1 MGLRGL
7 ENKHVRNQYPKFQEY
22 ANRILQAFD
31 AFAKR
36 NNLTYWLGCGT
47 LLQDTQARAGERQ
60 RPQDEVGDEAGRA
73 QIHRA
78 LLQQAEDALID
89 RL

>member
-1 MGLRGL
+1 MSETNI
-7 ENKHVRNQYPKFQEY
+7 ENSQEY
-22 ANRILQAFD
+22 ANRILRAFD

-36 NNLTYWLGCGT
+36 NNLAYRLGYGT
-47 LLQDTQARAGERQ
+47 LLQDAQARAGEQQ
-60 RPQDEVGDEAGRA
+60 RPQDEGGGEAGCV

-78 LLQQAEDALID
+78 LLQQAEDALIN